1 MLTQMD
7 SYETQRASAMLNAH
21 LRSFTCPPPIQET
34 DIVVSVSFSAVTFE
48 VPDVKASMSRA
59 KSLDCPVLRLFL
71 MLQTCQLVS
80 IFSSNT
86 YESVT
91 CSVFDR
97 SITRMEM
104 MPVKSPPSMNPMEL
118 LSNQLNPSQV
128 E

>member
-1 MLTQMD
+1 V
-7 SYETQRASAMLNAH
+7 A
-21 LRSFTCPPPIQET
+21 
-34 DIVVSVSFSAVTFE
+34 FE
-48 VPDVKASMSRA
+48 VPDVKASMSSV

-86 YESVT
+86 YESAT

-104 MPVKSPPSMNPMEL
+104 MPVKSPPSMNPMEM
-118 LSNQLNPSQV
+118 LSNQ
-128 E
+128 